1 MITVGIV
8 VGEASGDLI
17 GSHLIQALRARHP
30 DIRFIGIAGPKM
42 MTAGARSYF
51 PMEKLSVHGYVDA
64 LKRLKELMGIRR
76 KVFKTLLKE
85 KIDVFI
91 GIDAPDFNLSLERK
105 FKKKGIPAI
114 HYVGPSIWAWRKER
128 IHKIKKCVDHIL
140 VLFPFEP
147 AIYEAE
153 NIPVTYVGHPLGDM
167 LPMEVDQLKARK
179 QLKLP
184 QNALLVALL
193 PGSRE
198 SEVKHHAILFVE
210 TAKMIYDREPEAHF
224 VVPFISRST
233 MQHFQ
238 EVVFHMNSLMEND
251 ALPIKLMFG
260 HSHEAMQAADAVI
273 LASGTATLEAAL
285 LKKPMVI
292 TYQMPFLNWQIL
304 KRMRLSK
311 HIGLPNILVN
321 ERLVPELIQDEATP
335 ANITNAL
342 FNMLND
348 SVFLLRLKRKFSS
361 LHQVLKQNAGEQ
373 SANVILKHIQK

>member
-17 GSHLIQALRARHP
+17 GSHLIQALRTRHS

-51 PMEKLSVHGYVDA
+51 PMDKLSVHGYIDA
-64 LKRLKELMGIRR
+64 LKRLRELIGIRR
-76 KVFKTLLKE
+76 KIYKTLLKE

-91 GIDAPDFNLSLERK
+91 GIDAPDFNLSLEKK

-153 NIPVTYVGHPLGDM
+153 QIPVTYVGHPLGDM
-167 LPMEVDQLKARK
+167 LPMEVDVLKSRK

-184 QNALLVALL
+184 QDSLLIAML

-198 SEVKHHAILFVE
+198 SEVKSHAILFVE
-210 TAKMIYDREPEAHF
+210 TAKMIYDREPSVHF
-224 VVPFISRST
+224 VVPLISRET
-233 MQHFQ
+233 MRHFQ
-238 EVVFHMNSLMEND
+238 EVVYHMNSLMDND

-321 ERLVPELIQDEATP
+321 ERLVPELIQEEATP
-335 ANITNAL
+335 ENITQAL

-348 SVFLLRLKRKFSS
+348 SVFMLNLKRKFNK
-361 LHQVLKQNAGEQ
+361 LHSILKQNAGEK
-373 SANVILKHIQK
+373 AATVILNHVNK

>member
-17 GSHLIQALRARHP
+17 GSHLIQALRSRHP

-42 MTAGARSYF
+42 MTAGARSFF

-64 LKRLKELMGIRR
+64 FKRLRELIGIRR

-85 KIDVFI
+85 NIDVFV

-153 NIPVTYVGHPLGDM
+153 KIPVTYVGHPLGDM
-167 LPMEVDQLKARK
+167 LPIEVDQLKSRK

-184 QNALLVALL
+184 QDALLIAML

-198 SEVKHHAILFVE
+198 SEVKNHAILFVE
-210 TAKMIYDREPEAHF
+210 TAKMIYDREPDVHF
-224 VVPFISRST
+224 IVPLISRET
-233 MQHFQ
+233 MRHFQ
-238 EVVFHMNSLMEND
+238 EVVYHMNSLMDND

-321 ERLVPELIQDEATP
+321 ERLVPELIQDDATP
-335 ANITNAL
+335 ENITKAL

-348 SVFLLRLKRKFSS
+348 SVFMLNLKRKFNK
-361 LHQVLKQNAGEQ
+361 LHQRLKQNAGEKAA
-373 SANVILKHIQK
+373 SVILGLVQK

>member
-51 PMEKLSVHGYVDA
+51 PMEKLSVHGYIDA
-64 LKRLKELMGIRR
+64 FKRLRELIGIRR

-85 KIDVFI
+85 NIDVFI

-153 NIPVTYVGHPLGDM
+153 KIPVTYVGHPLGDM

-184 QNALLVALL
+184 QDALLIAML

-210 TAKMIYDREPEAHF
+210 AAKMIYDRDPDAHF
-224 VVPFISRST
+224 VVPFISRET
-233 MQHFQ
+233 MLHFQ
-238 EVVFHMNSLMEND
+238 DVVFHMNSLMKDD

-292 TYQMPFLNWQIL
+292 IYQMPFINWQIL

-321 ERLVPELIQDEATP
+321 ERLVPELIQDDATP
-335 ANITNAL
+335 ENITNAL

-348 SVFLLRLKRKFSS
+348 SVFLLNLKRKFNK
-361 LHQVLKQNAGEQ
+361 LHQLLKQNAGEQ
-373 SANVILKHIQK
+373 AANVILNHIHK

>member
-17 GSHLIQALRARHP
+17 GSHLIQALRTRHP

-51 PMEKLSVHGYVDA
+51 PMEKLSVHGYIDA
-64 LKRLKELMGIRR
+64 FKRLRELIGIRR
-76 KVFKTLLKE
+76 SVFKTLLKE
-85 KIDVFI
+85 NIDVFI

-147 AIYEAE
+147 SIYEAE

-167 LPMEVDQLKARK
+167 LPIEVDQLKARK

-184 QNALLVALL
+184 QNALLIAML

-210 TAKMIYDREPEAHF
+210 AAKMIYDRDPDVHF
-224 VVPFISRST
+224 VVPFISRDT
-233 MQHFQ
+233 MLHFQ
-238 EVVFHMNSLMEND
+238 DVVFHMNSLMEND

-335 ANITNAL
+335 ENITNAL

-348 SVFLLRLKRKFSS
+348 SVFLLNLKRKFNK
-361 LHQVLKQNAGEQ
+361 LHQVLKQNAGERA
-373 SANVILKHIQK
+373 ANVILKHVHK

>member
-17 GSHLIQALRARHP
+17 GSHLIQALRARQP

-64 LKRLKELMGIRR
+64 LKRLRELVGIRR
-76 KVFKTLLKE
+76 NVFKTLLNE

-91 GIDAPDFNLSLERK
+91 GIDAPDFNLTLERK
-105 FKKKGIPAI
+105 FKRKGIPVI

-184 QNALLVALL
+184 QEALLIALL

-198 SEVKHHAILFVE
+198 SEVKSHAILFVE
-210 TAKMIYDREPEAHF
+210 AAKEIYDREPGAHF
-224 VVPFISRST
+224 VVPFISRET

-238 EVVFHMNSLMEND
+238 EVVFHMNSLMDND
-251 ALPIKLMFG
+251 ALPITLMFG

-321 ERLVPELIQDEATP
+321 ERLVPELIQDDATP

-348 SVFLLRLKRKFSS
+348 SVFLLQLKRKFSK

-373 SANVILKHIQK
+373 AANVVLKHVNK

>member
-51 PMEKLSVHGYVDA
+51 PMEKLSVHGYIDA
-64 LKRLKELMGIRR
+64 FKRLRELIGIRR

-85 KIDVFI
+85 NIDVFI

-153 NIPVTYVGHPLGDM
+153 KIPVTYVGHPLGDM

-184 QNALLVALL
+184 QDALLIAML

-210 TAKMIYDREPEAHF
+210 AAKMIYDRDPDAHF
-224 VVPFISRST
+224 VVPFISRET
-233 MQHFQ
+233 MLHFQ
-238 EVVFHMNSLMEND
+238 DVVFHMNSLMKDD

-292 TYQMPFLNWQIL
+292 IYQMPFINWQIL

-321 ERLVPELIQDEATP
+321 ERLVPELIQDDATP
-335 ANITNAL
+335 ENITNAL

-348 SVFLLRLKRKFSS
+348 SVFLLNLKRKFNK

-373 SANVILKHIQK
+373 AANVILNHVHK